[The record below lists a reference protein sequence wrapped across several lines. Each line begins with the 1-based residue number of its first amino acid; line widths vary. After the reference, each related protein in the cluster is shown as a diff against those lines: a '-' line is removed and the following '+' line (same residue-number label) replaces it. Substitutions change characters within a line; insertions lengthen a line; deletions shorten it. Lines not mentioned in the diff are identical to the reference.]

1 MAWLLEPMNYLT
13 KMYLIFT
20 LVLIPKEYLGA
31 ASLTS
36 LSAPSGLYAP
46 GAGVTNCLGS
56 LGLMWS
62 EGATGSSLPKN
73 LDKWIHQ
80 FCILENS
87 GGFFLDKKCKIHA
100 LQ

>member
-1 MAWLLEPMNYLT
+1 MGDTYKFRFRENGNLALIVGSHELLLKEDYS
-13 KMYLIFT
+13 IFT

-73 LDKWIHQ
+73 LNKWIH
-80 FCILENS
+80 
-87 GGFFLDKKCKIHA
+87 
-100 LQ
+100 

>member
-1 MAWLLEPMNYLT
+1 MGDTYKFRFREHGILALIVGSHELLLKEAYS
-13 KMYLIFT
+13 IFT

-73 LDKWIHQ
+73 LNKWIH
-80 FCILENS
+80 
-87 GGFFLDKKCKIHA
+87 
-100 LQ
+100 

>member
-1 MAWLLEPMNYLT
+1 MEYMNGPKQEKIYTLQKCEFIVRSLELLNKTYS
-13 KMYLIFT
+13 IFT

-46 GAGVTNCLGS
+46 GAGVTNCFGS

-73 LDKWIHQ
+73 LHK
-80 FCILENS
+80 
-87 GGFFLDKKCKIHA
+87 
-100 LQ
+100 

>member
-1 MAWLLEPMNYLT
+1 MNYST
-13 KMYLIFT
+13 KRIQFFT

-73 LDKWIHQ
+73 LNKWI
-80 FCILENS
+80 
-87 GGFFLDKKCKIHA
+87 D
-100 LQ
+100 